1 MASGG
6 GRGHPQ
12 SKADP
17 ERKFPGNFPSP
28 NRNAPPR
35 SFERRNSTES
45 DARRVLRHVRLEP
58 VPAIVCAYQDL
69 PAPGVVDGVEA
80 GEHAEAA
87 AAVADDEADGAAP
100 AEAGLAGRVLG
111 GDVEVLVEVAVDA
124 PAPAGG
130 LHAESPISLAR
141 SPSRALRLPL
151 AARVLLQRFVFVK
164 QGRRE

>member
-45 DARRVLRHVRLEP
+45 DARRVLRHVRLAP
-58 VPAIVCAYQDL
+58 VPAIACAYQDL

-124 PAPAGG
+124 PAPAR
-130 LHAESPISLAR
+130 LHADLSCSLA
-141 SPSRALRLPL
+141 LPL
-151 AARVLLQRFVFVK
+151 AACVQLQRFVFVK